1 MSPSWGY
8 SAKGHEVSGTICQSP
23 ARRYLLVK
31 GRRGGKWSF
40 PKGHREDGETNLE
53 CALRETVEE
62 TGLDLSEKTPAT
74 SYNLYAG
81 EYFYFAME
89 DEPEPQP
96 QDVGEIA
103 EAKWVTE
110 NEMRSMRVNV
120 DVNRY
125 LLLLKRNP
133 PRLLRSHQPPPASN
147 FPFVGTHVG
156 MDDLSTWRRGAAE
169 A

>member
-1 MSPSWGY
+1 MSPVWGT
-8 SAKGHEVSGTICQSP
+8 SVKEHEVSGTICQSP
-23 ARRYLLVK
+23 QHRYLLVK

-53 CALRETVEE
+53 CALRETIEE
-62 TGLDLSEKTPAT
+62 TGLDLREKTHMV

-89 DEPEPQP
+89 DEPTPQP
-96 QDVGEIA
+96 NDLGEIA
-103 EAKWVTE
+103 EARWVTE
-110 NEMRSMRVNV
+110 DEMRGMRVNV

-125 LLLLKRNP
+125 LLLLR
-133 PRLLRSHQPPPASN
+133 RQGRRSHQPPPPSN
-147 FPFVGTHVG
+147 FPFTGTHVG
-156 MDDLSTWRRGAAE
+156 MDDLSTWRRGVAE